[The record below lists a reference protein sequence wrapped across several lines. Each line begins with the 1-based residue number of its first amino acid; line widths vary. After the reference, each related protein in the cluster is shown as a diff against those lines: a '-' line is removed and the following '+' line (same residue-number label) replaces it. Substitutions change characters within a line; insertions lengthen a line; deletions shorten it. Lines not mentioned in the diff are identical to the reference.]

1 MTEVQ
6 KERIKSLLEDPFEY
20 NVDHLLI
27 LESLYWEFKE
37 GNEDLKPLAQ
47 FYINGMDDLPKLEQ
61 RDIWNEKRFNE
72 SRILFTNN
80 FEVLKTLVHSL
91 LKKELKF

>member
-6 KERIKSLLEDPFEY
+6 KERIKRLLEDPFEY

-27 LESLYWEFKE
+27 LETLYWEFKE
-37 GNEDLKPLAQ
+37 GNDDLKPLAQ

-61 RDIWNEKRFNE
+61 RHLWNEKRFNE
-72 SRILFTNN
+72 SRKMFADN
-80 FEVLKTLVHSL
+80 FEELKSIISVL
-91 LKKELKF
+91 LKN